1 MRLIKDNVERVSD
14 NEATISRLIAL
25 GFKGVSDFGDG
36 IITENNGNKDID
48 KMTVAELKAM
58 AKEKGIE
65 GAASLTKTELLTVL
79 KDALKDVNPDD

>member
-25 GFKGVSDFGDG
+25 GFKVVSDIGDG
-36 IITENNGNKDID
+36 IISETEDDDNKDID
-48 KMTVAELKAM
+48 KMTVPELKAM

-65 GAASLTKTELLTVL
+65 GAASLTKTELLAV
-79 KDALKDVNPDD
+79 LKDVNPND